1 MVKLFKIEGFTVE
14 VTPEALLLKPFRDIW
29 KADKSK
35 DKSKAT
41 LTLAYIYYMEDPRS
55 DYQYIVNRQDR
66 AKEVLKGL
74 GMDSLEEDDLIKEAC
89 ALYRSFKPISAG
101 LLEDTRFVVDKLRK
115 ELREMDFNERD
126 EKGKPVYTLQSLTS
140 TIKQIPALIKD
151 LDSAEKALTQD
162 IMSESQARGSQ
173 TKSLLE
179 DED

>member
-1 MVKLFKIEGFTVE
+1 MVKLFKIEGYNVE
-14 VTPEALLLKPFRDIW
+14 ITPEALLLKPFNDIW

-35 DKSKAT
+35 DKNIAT

-55 DYQYIVNRQDR
+55 DYQYIIDRETRSIEVN
-66 AKEVLKGL
+66 KGL
-74 GMDSLEEDDLIKEAC
+74 GTNIIENDLVARAC
-89 ALYRSFKPISAG
+89 ELYRSFKPISAS

-173 TKSLLE
+173 TKALLE